1 MLYYI
6 CPQPADRPEGLHDQ
20 NIWRYSFMEYIKG
33 GVCAPKGFVAGGV
46 NCGIRGK
53 EKRDL
58 ALIVSRSMASAA
70 GVYTQNLV
78 KGAPITVTQKHIE
91 DGYARAIICNSG
103 NANTCNPNGVSIA
116 EGMCELVETFTGVKQ
131 NDIIV
136 ASTGVIGQELNL
148 EPIAYGMPSLMTSLG
163 NHSDWAAEAIM
174 TTDTAKK
181 ELAAKFMVGGR
192 PARIGAIAKGSGM
205 ICPNMA
211 TMLVFITTDAKIT
224 PAMLQ
229 KALSEVVKDTFNMI
243 SVDRDT
249 STNDMCMVL
258 ANGLSET
265 EDIHEE
271 GPLYDDFK
279 AALAE
284 ICTQLAKSIAK
295 DGEGATKLLECRV
308 TGGKTDADA
317 RKIAKSVICSNLLK
331 CAMFGADANWGRVLC
346 AIGYAGAETDVKKI
360 AVTFKSKAG
369 EINVCQK
376 GGAVDFSEEVAKKVL
391 SEDEI
396 VIDVALGDGDA
407 AATAYGCDL
416 SYDYVK
422 INGDYRS

>member
-1 MLYYI
+1 
-6 CPQPADRPEGLHDQ
+6 
-20 NIWRYSFMEYIKG
+20 MEYITG

-58 ALIVSRSMASAA
+58 ALIVSRRIASAA

-78 KGAPITVTQKHIE
+78 KGAPVTVTQAHLA
-91 DGYARAIICNSG
+91 DGYARAVIANSG
-103 NANTCNPNGVSIA
+103 NANTCNPNGISIA

-131 NDIIV
+131 SDVIV
-136 ASTGVIGQELNL
+136 ASTGVIGQELDL
-148 EPIAYGMPSLMTSLG
+148 APIAYGMPALMLSLG
-163 NHSDWAAEAIM
+163 NHSSDAAEAIM

-181 ELAAKFMVGGR
+181 ELAATFTVGGR
-192 PARIGAIAKGSGM
+192 PAKIGAIAKGSGM

-229 KALSEVVKDTFNMI
+229 KALSACVRDSFNMI

-249 STNDMCMVL
+249 STNDMCVAL
-258 ANGLSET
+258 ANGLAEN
-265 EDIHEE
+265 EE
-271 GPLYDDFK
+271 IVAEGQNYEDFK
-279 AALAE
+279 TALME
-284 ICTQLAKSIAK
+284 LCTGLAKSIAK
-295 DGEGATKLLECRV
+295 DGEGATKLLECQV
-308 TGGKTDADA
+308 TGGKTDVDA

-346 AIGYAGAETDVKKI
+346 AIGYAGAETDVSKI
-360 AVTFKSKAG
+360 AVSFQSAVG
-369 EINVCQK
+369 EVKVCQN
-376 GGAVDFSEEVAKKVL
+376 GGALPFSEENAKKVL

-396 VIDVALGDGDA
+396 IIHVALADGDA

-422 INGDYRS
+422 INGDYRN

>member
-1 MLYYI
+1 
-6 CPQPADRPEGLHDQ
+6 
-20 NIWRYSFMEYIKG
+20 
-33 GVCAPKGFVAGGV
+33 
-46 NCGIRGK
+46 
-53 EKRDL
+53 
-58 ALIVSRSMASAA
+58 
-70 GVYTQNLV
+70 
-78 KGAPITVTQKHIE
+78 
-91 DGYARAIICNSG
+91 
-103 NANTCNPNGVSIA
+103 
-116 EGMCELVETFTGVKQ
+116 
-131 NDIIV
+131 
-136 ASTGVIGQELNL
+136 
-148 EPIAYGMPSLMTSLG
+148 
-163 NHSDWAAEAIM
+163 M

-181 ELAAKFMVGGR
+181 ELAAKFMIGGR

-249 STNDMCMVL
+249 STNDMCVVL
-258 ANGLSET
+258 ANGLAET
-265 EDIHEE
+265 EDIHEV
-271 GPLYDDFK
+271 GPLFEDFK
-279 AALAE
+279 AALAD

-360 AVTFKSKAG
+360 AVTFKSSAG
-369 EINVCQK
+369 EIKVCEN
-376 GGAVDFSEEVAKKVL
+376 GGAVDFSEEAAKKVL